1 MKTAR
6 FTDLVKQAGA
16 PKSYLLWVP
25 PKQDPVFQRALKD
38 QRILTI
44 HQENVGTKK
53 DYGMV
58 GFHEGP
64 TAQYLVFP
72 KPLKGF
78 LDRRVIGI
86 NYDLLAQ
93 ETQPAKGS
101 AIASKKGS
109 KDRSVSK
116 GQQVAAPEAAANK
129 QRDVSAAKIVAF
141 EPVDKKPEPEKDSPP
156 QPPSPK
162 KSATPE
168 RPKKIGKRE
177 NVKKPEKPVKP
188 VKPMKP
194 EKPVKSEAPKKEE
207 KPVQPIEPE
216 NAQQTEAPSTNS
228 SHAESHLLDVV
239 RRAMKDL
246 DAGKTVAAYKKLEA
260 LIDEAEKRAKD

>member
-38 QRILTI
+38 ERILTI

-53 DYGMV
+53 DYGLV
-58 GFHEGP
+58 GFHEAP

-72 KPLKGF
+72 KSLKGF
-78 LDRRVIGI
+78 LDRRIIGI

-93 ETQPAKGS
+93 ETQPAKG
-101 AIASKKGS
+101 AT
-109 KDRSVSK
+109 
-116 GQQVAAPEAAANK
+116 AAPKKALKEPPAQKGKQRAAAKEAAEK
-129 QRDVSAAKIVAF
+129 ERDAAEAKIVAF
-141 EPVDKKPEPEKDSPP
+141 EADLKKPEPEATPP
-156 QPPSPK
+156 EPPSPR

-168 RPKKIGKRE
+168 KPKKTGKKE
-177 NVKKPEKPVKP
+177 KVKRPEASVKPDKPVRP
-188 VKPMKP
+188 
-194 EKPVKSEAPKKEE
+194 EAPKKDE
-207 KPVQPIEPE
+207 KPVPPIEPE
-216 NAQQTEAPSTNS
+216 KTQETGARSTNS
-228 SHAESHLLDVV
+228 SPAESRLLDVV

-260 LIDEAEKRAKD
+260 LTAEAEKRAKD